1 MKKFL
6 EVLKNPAITIFMW
19 ILGVACEAGLVLQ
32 AVKAVGAPAWAC
44 FIMLIIDAICL
55 CLRYKK

>member
-6 EVLKNPAITIFMW
+6 EVLRNPVMTIFLW
-19 ILGVACEAGLVLQ
+19 LLGVACEAGLVLQ
-32 AVKAVGAPAWAC
+32 AVKAKGAPAWAC